1 MFDWCNSTSLISSS
15 GLSDYN
21 SVVCTLNRSL
31 AKNVTNKVKIRCNIH
46 VNKAAFGKWL
56 AEYNWST
63 LYRSVTCED
72 KLDIFMNVI
81 NTGLDCFFLCKSI
94 KLHANDKP
102 WVTPEFKEIIK
113 DRKKRIMMGK
123 SKITTIDAI

>member
-1 MFDWCNSTSLISSS
+1 MFDWCNSTSLISPS

-123 SKITTIDAI
+123 SKITTTYAI